1 MELFTL
7 QFVLCL
13 TNFMLKLEFNKYGIV
28 HFAIS
33 FMSEEISQNQGTR
46 ISTPITRISTPIT
59 RISALITLGMKLALY
74 LPKIMSISLSIR
86 RQSRP

>member
-7 QFVLCL
+7 QLVLCL
-13 TNFMLKLEFNKYGIV
+13 PNFKLKLEFNKYGIV

-59 RISALITLGMKLALY
+59 RISALITL
-74 LPKIMSISLSIR
+74 
-86 RQSRP
+86 Q

>member
-1 MELFTL
+1 MKK
-7 QFVLCL
+7 
-13 TNFMLKLEFNKYGIV
+13 KLEFNKYGIV

-59 RISALITLGMKLALY
+59 RISTLIML
-74 LPKIMSISLSIR
+74 
-86 RQSRP
+86 Q